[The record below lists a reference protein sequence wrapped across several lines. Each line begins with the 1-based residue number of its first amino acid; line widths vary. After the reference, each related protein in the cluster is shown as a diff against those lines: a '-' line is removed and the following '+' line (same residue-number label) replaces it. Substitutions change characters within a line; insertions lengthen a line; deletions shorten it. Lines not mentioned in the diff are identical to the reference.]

1 MKSIAKSIYK
11 HLFVLYNILTEGGE
25 NMKLTLRYNITK
37 IDKKQKEI
45 IEEIMWHATKVYNM
59 VLYELRE
66 GKRKIDVNKS
76 IKIIQTEIYK
86 EERKNNWHS
95 KYMHSHTL
103 QQVIVNVIQNYKS
116 YIKAKEDYE
125 KRKNKYRGKP
135 KEPRYKQG
143 KKQEIVFT
151 KYAIRKEKNRI
162 KLSISKEIQEK
173 FKSRSINFLISR
185 RLKKLINF
193 ESIKMI
199 KIVKKEEEL
208 EMEIIYERKEK
219 EERKGTNIMSID
231 IGINNIVA
239 CTNKEN
245 SKSMLVSGREA
256 KSKNKYIQEKI
267 RKLQQINKKA
277 KENREKEKVKNT
289 KRIEKMWKYR
299 KNYMNTYMHKVSK
312 MVIEYAKENKCVEIV
327 IGDLKRIKEGMKGN
341 KSFVQMPLKELVRKI
356 EYKAKLEGIKVN
368 KIGEEYTSG
377 VSAIDKEEIKK
388 ENYNKKRRISRG
400 IYISKEGK
408 KINADING
416 SLNILRKYI
425 KKSSPNQ
432 EIAMDNGREQRPLK
446 KRVA

>member
-11 HLFVLYNILTEGGE
+11 HLFTLYNILTEGGE

-76 IKIIQTEIYK
+76 INIIQTEIY
-86 EERKNNWHS
+86 
-95 KYMHSHTL
+95 
-103 QQVIVNVIQNYKS
+103 
-116 YIKAKEDYE
+116 
-125 KRKNKYRGKP
+125 
-135 KEPRYKQG
+135 
-143 KKQEIVFT
+143 
-151 KYAIRKEKNRI
+151 
-162 KLSISKEIQEK
+162 
-173 FKSRSINFLISR
+173 
-185 RLKKLINF
+185 
-193 ESIKMI
+193 
-199 KIVKKEEEL
+199 
-208 EMEIIYERKEK
+208 K

-368 KIGEEYTSG
+368 KVGEEYTSG

>member
-1 MKSIAKSIYK
+1 
-11 HLFVLYNILTEGGE
+11 
-25 NMKLTLRYNITK
+25 MKLTLRYNITK

-66 GKRKIDVNKS
+66 EKRKIDVNKS
-76 IKIIQTEIYK
+76 INIIQTEIYK

-95 KYMHSHTL
+95 KYMYSHTL
-103 QQVIVNVIQNYKS
+103 QQVIINVIQNYKS

-125 KRKNKYRGKP
+125 
-135 KEPRYKQG
+135 
-143 KKQEIVFT
+143 
-151 KYAIRKEKNRI
+151 
-162 KLSISKEIQEK
+162 
-173 FKSRSINFLISR
+173 
-185 RLKKLINF
+185 
-193 ESIKMI
+193 
-199 KIVKKEEEL
+199 
-208 EMEIIYERKEK
+208 
-219 EERKGTNIMSID
+219 
-231 IGINNIVA
+231 
-239 CTNKEN
+239 
-245 SKSMLVSGREA
+245 

>member
-1 MKSIAKSIYK
+1 
-11 HLFVLYNILTEGGE
+11 
-25 NMKLTLRYNITK
+25 MKLTLRYNITK

-66 GKRKIDVNKS
+66 EKRKIDVNKS
-76 IKIIQTEIYK
+76 INIIQTEIYK

-103 QQVIVNVIQNYKS
+103 QQVIINVIQNYKS

-143 KKQEIVFT
+143 RKQEIVFT

-173 FKSRSINFLISR
+173 FKSRSINFLIPR

-256 KSKNKYIQEKI
+256 KSKNKYIQEKNNKSKNI
-267 RKLQQINKKA
+267 KYFWVTILVLFIIFAGVLFTTFVKSPEYTIYSAISAMKTNNYEKTIKYIN
-277 KENREKEKVKNT
+277 
-289 KRIEKMWKYR
+289 IEKIVNNRFEAVTTEMMNDPALDDNPFAGLAYMFVEAVKPKFVSIVQDSFKNIVESPDNIFQEVSTPKLLIFLII
-299 KNYMNTYMHKVSK
+299 KNYNGITLVKTQNEPKKVIFEFNDNSNINNLQ
-312 MVIEYAKENKCVEIV
+312 IELNKNSEQNWEIV
-327 IGDLKRIKEGMKGN
+327 DIGGYDFWDDAN
-341 KSFVQMPLKELVRKI
+341 ST
-356 EYKAKLEGIKVN
+356 YLEHN
-368 KIGEEYTSG
+368 E
-377 VSAIDKEEIKK
+377 
-388 ENYNKKRRISRG
+388 
-400 IYISKEGK
+400 
-408 KINADING
+408 
-416 SLNILRKYI
+416 
-425 KKSSPNQ
+425 
-432 EIAMDNGREQRPLK
+432 
-446 KRVA
+446 